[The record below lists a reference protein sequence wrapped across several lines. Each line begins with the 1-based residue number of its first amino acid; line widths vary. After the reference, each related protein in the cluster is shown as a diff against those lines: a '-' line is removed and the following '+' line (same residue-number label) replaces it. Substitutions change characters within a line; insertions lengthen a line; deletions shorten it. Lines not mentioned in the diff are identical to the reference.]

1 VQEINKLADNPR
13 GINLTFHT
21 GKKTFEGRS
30 FDSTFFFAKATQ
42 EYGMAGRGGSG
53 GEQAAAP
60 APARKFVP
68 KKQLG

>member
-1 VQEINKLADNPR
+1 MQEINKLADNPR

-21 GKKTFEGRS
+21 GKKTANGRS

-42 EYGMAGRGGSG
+42 EYGMAGGGGG
-53 GEQAAAP
+53 GEAAAP